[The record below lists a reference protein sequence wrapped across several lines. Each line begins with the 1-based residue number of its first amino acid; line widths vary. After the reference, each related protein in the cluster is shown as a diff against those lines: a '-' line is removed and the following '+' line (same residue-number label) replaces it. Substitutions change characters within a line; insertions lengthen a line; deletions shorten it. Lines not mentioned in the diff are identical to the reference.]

1 MHGRAGN
8 HLMTPF
14 QCELCHFRNI
24 MRRDVL
30 DGVHEDFKLF
40 EIMRRA
46 NLDAFWERASSTVN
60 SNLQAGMHGERTS
73 DGLGMP
79 SLTLPMVPFP
89 LEDSLGMRI
98 AIAVLDRL
106 LNPGT

>member
-1 MHGRAGN
+1 LDEDGEPLDVKEVGAFMHDRAGD

-24 MRRDVL
+24 MGRDVL

-46 NLDAFWERASSTVN
+46 NLDAFWERASMTVS
-60 SNLQAGMHGERTS
+60 SNL
-73 DGLGMP
+73 
-79 SLTLPMVPFP
+79 
-89 LEDSLGMRI
+89 
-98 AIAVLDRL
+98 
-106 LNPGT
+106 